1 MEVLLKK
8 IKEKEAI
15 SNMSKNSH
23 IIQAVSMMVKSLGMD
38 ILHTSSNC
46 IIGQVFYFTI
56 FQKECISY
64 IYWNVY
70 IFTIKLK

>member
-1 MEVLLKK
+1 MEVLLQKV
-8 IKEKEAI
+8 KEKEAI
-15 SNMSKNSH
+15 YMSKNSH